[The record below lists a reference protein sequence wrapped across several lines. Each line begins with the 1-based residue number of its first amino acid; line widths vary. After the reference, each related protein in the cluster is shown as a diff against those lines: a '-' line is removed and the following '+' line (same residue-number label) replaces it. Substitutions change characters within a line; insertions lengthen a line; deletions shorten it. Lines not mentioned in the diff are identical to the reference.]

1 MSKKEVTKAM
11 MELFRGRGNSY
22 AIKIPKKD
30 GGKLFI
36 PHRDPVTHQD
46 YLLTEKVMNDHLE
59 GKISIGI
66 YPIDQDDTVH
76 WAAVDFDGKR
86 GEPLKDATVVKKL
99 FAERFGIISW
109 LEASQ
114 SGKGIHLWVFFNRPI
129 PARIVRKILGT
140 CIPEFYERGE
150 KQTSFDRLFPVQDSA
165 GGAYGNLCALPL
177 NGPDLVKEGRTAFLT
192 ENGKIA
198 ELQSELILEMY
209 ASRNDAAV
217 LREASKKLPEPKIYK
232 AHQVSTAQQ
241 IPGGTK
247 LLCPQG
253 CAWLRNCK
261 ERSQTLEY
269 PEWYAALTQFA
280 KVEDGELLAHRFSED
295 NAGYSAAGTAKQFE
309 QAKKADKPLLCTTI
323 WDKFGDCGK
332 RCEHLGVKSPWQ
344 LAKVPLAK
352 LEVGNKGK
360 VYSGSEIADMS
371 IDLTKEIAEGKK
383 IGFTWGYDVL
393 DDATEL
399 RPGNLI
405 VVAARRS
412 MGKALANGEPVLTPN
427 GWIPIEELIIGDQVI
442 AGDGSFTKVTGV
454 FPQGKRKLF
463 KIEFSDDSYT
473 TVDEDHLWLTET
485 KHERYYKKSGGKIR
499 TTKEIINTLYLGKK
513 EANHSIP
520 IVLPIQ
526 YDSKVL
532 PIDPYVFGCWLGDGD
547 GIGRITGTEEIF
559 EQLVLADASLGT
571 KQTDKRR
578 PNCLTYTVL
587 GLSGILRILG
597 LRNRSSY
604 EKFIPEDYLYADVDQ
619 RVALLQGLLDTD
631 GTISKFGSVQ
641 FFTTS
646 DVLADH
652 VTQLAQSLGTIVRKK
667 QKQGRIG
674 NKLYRWCWILT
685 FKFTRDFIPFRL
697 ERKKNRII
705 NNDSNRYRRRLI
717 SNIVEAG
724 YGPATCIS
732 VDHSS
737 GLFVTRDHIVT
748 HNTAWMVDV
757 SAASIQ
763 RQVPHLIFSIEMSVL
778 ELGMR
783 FLANISGVDHTLITT
798 GKLDENQWK
807 EVLKAKDILDQTPL
821 FIDDSTRD
829 LDRMLDNAGEFVYRH
844 GKGPIWVDYLQLV
857 KRSGNESK
865 KEAVDRALDAYKQ
878 MAKIL
883 EVPVISLAQMNRS
896 EEMSESDVD
905 LDQWLKDSGDIEQTS
920 DVILYIR
927 GPRGPGTIA
936 RKISLHK
943 DRHRAGGSV
952 FSFNLEQ
959 SLFRFS
965 SAKIWEP
972 QDETDENILFNLQE
986 HPDKLNL

>member
-46 YLLTEKVMNDHLE
+46 YLLTEQVMNDHLE

-114 SGKGIHLWVFFNRPI
+114 SGKGIHLWVFFNQPI
-129 PARIVRKILGT
+129 PARTVRKILGT

-177 NGPDLVKEGRTAFLT
+177 NGPDLVKNGRTAFLT

-209 ASRNDAAV
+209 ASRNDVAV
-217 LREASKKLPEPKIYK
+217 LREASKKLPELKTYK
-232 AHQVSTAQQ
+232 AKQLSTVQQ

-295 NAGYSAAGTAKQFE
+295 NTGYSAAGTAKQFE

-323 WDKFGDCGK
+323 WEKFGDCGK
-332 RCEHLGVKSPWQ
+332 RCEHLGVKAPWQ

-352 LEVGNKGK
+352 LDVGNKGK

-412 MGKALANGEPVLTPN
+412 MGK
-427 GWIPIEELIIGDQVI
+427 
-442 AGDGSFTKVTGV
+442 
-454 FPQGKRKLF
+454 
-463 KIEFSDDSYT
+463 
-473 TVDEDHLWLTET
+473 
-485 KHERYYKKSGGKIR
+485 
-499 TTKEIINTLYLGKK
+499 
-513 EANHSIP
+513 
-520 IVLPIQ
+520 
-526 YDSKVL
+526 
-532 PIDPYVFGCWLGDGD
+532 
-547 GIGRITGTEEIF
+547 
-559 EQLVLADASLGT
+559 
-571 KQTDKRR
+571 
-578 PNCLTYTVL
+578 
-587 GLSGILRILG
+587 
-597 LRNRSSY
+597 
-604 EKFIPEDYLYADVDQ
+604 
-619 RVALLQGLLDTD
+619 
-631 GTISKFGSVQ
+631 
-641 FFTTS
+641 
-646 DVLADH
+646 
-652 VTQLAQSLGTIVRKK
+652 
-667 QKQGRIG
+667 
-674 NKLYRWCWILT
+674 
-685 FKFTRDFIPFRL
+685 
-697 ERKKNRII
+697 
-705 NNDSNRYRRRLI
+705 
-717 SNIVEAG
+717 
-724 YGPATCIS
+724 
-732 VDHSS
+732 
-737 GLFVTRDHIVT
+737 
-748 HNTAWMVDV
+748 TAWMVDV
-757 SAASIQ
+757 AASSIQ
-763 RQVPHLIFSIEMSVL
+763 RQDTPLIFSIEMSVL

-965 SAKIWEP
+965 SARKWEP